1 MLIFSRPPQKLGID
15 WILSNYA
22 WMGPEGLIRE
32 LEVYKSSSAAGP
44 HLDDWSFKVEFMYV
58 YIFYHI
64 FIYLYIPIHTSIDI
78 SIHHFWQVQVT
89 VNKHDVGID
98 KL

>member
-1 MLIFSRPPQKLGID
+1 
-15 WILSNYA
+15 
-22 WMGPEGLIRE
+22 MGPEGLIQE